1 MWWYKMHKEIK
12 LYDTSDV
19 IEFSLCNVQVSV
31 NFTVFIGKST
41 ISRPFQ
47 VLDMTC
53 SIQVEHLFSWRLL
66 LGKTTYDERCPKSW
80 PFVQVH

>member
-1 MWWYKMHKEIK
+1 MHKEIK
-12 LYDTSDV
+12 LYDASDV

-53 SIQVEHLFSWRLL
+53 SIQVEHCFLEDYSWAKLPMMKDAL
-66 LGKTTYDERCPKSW
+66 NPDHLSK
-80 PFVQVH
+80 FIN